1 MKKHVISIA
10 NSGKVAPV
18 NLETLKLYCDVVRLR
33 SFSRGAASNAV
44 SQSAASQ
51 AIQQLEAE
59 LDAALLDRSRRPL
72 LPTEQGQAFY
82 DACRA
87 LLQGFEKRHP
97 DIAVRCEEWTQEEIL
112 AGLRGG
118 RIEMALTYAYATS
131 DEFATEVHERYA
143 ATWQMI
149 ATMLERT
156 GDADAAARARALADA
171 VAPR

>member
-59 LDAALLDRSRRPL
+59 LDAALLDRSRRGIP
-72 LPTEQGQAFY
+72 QGVMG
-82 DACRA
+82 A
-87 LLQGFEKRHP
+87 L
-97 DIAVRCEEWTQEEIL
+97 IAVAVL
-112 AGLRGG
+112 VGLVLIGVVA
-118 RIEMALTYAYATS
+118 EMA
-131 DEFATEVHERYA
+131 H
-143 ATWQMI
+143 
-149 ATMLERT
+149 
-156 GDADAAARARALADA
+156 RAQLGG
-171 VAPR
+171 P